1 MRNSSAKPVKP
12 GDPILHTAPSAS
24 RLLPCA
30 VPLLFVLVLG
40 GAVLSA
46 ALERSAMARAEE
58 PIAPIVMVHGLDPA
72 KVRLGELL
80 FRDARLS
87 HDNGAA
93 CSSCHLLEAG
103 GDDGRVKSMGVD
115 GRLLDFNTPTVFN
128 AALSFRLNWRGNFR
142 TLEDQ
147 AEAVLLN
154 PRLMDAR
161 WEELV
166 SRLRADPSYREAF
179 HIVYG
184 DPPARPQ
191 VLDALATFQ
200 RSLITPDAPFDRYLR
215 GEHDAIGREE
225 ERGYELFK
233 SHGCIACHQG
243 VNVGGNLFQ
252 RFGIF
257 HDPFAHRPVTDADM
271 GRFALTGSPEDRFV
285 FRVPSLRNVAATA
298 PYFHDGSAATLEQAV
313 AEMARSQLGKVLAPT
328 EIGLIVRFLRTLT
341 GDYGGRPVADSMD
354 VQR

>member
-1 MRNSSAKPVKP
+1 MRNNSAKPVKP
-12 GDPILHTAPSAS
+12 GDPSLRIASGAS
-24 RLLPCA
+24 RLLPGA

-46 ALERSAMARAEE
+46 APKKSAMARAEE
-58 PIAPIVMVHGLDPA
+58 PIAPIDMVFSLDPA

-87 HDNGAA
+87 HDNSAA
-93 CSSCHLLEAG
+93 CSSCHQLEAG
-103 GDDGRVKSMGVD
+103 GDDGRAKSIGVD
-115 GRLLDFNTPTVFN
+115 GRPLDFNTPTVFN
-128 AALSFRLNWRGNFR
+128 TALNFRLNWRGNFR

-161 WEELV
+161 WDELV
-166 SRLRADPSYREAF
+166 SRLRTDPSYREAF
-179 HIVYG
+179 YIVYG
-184 DPPARPQ
+184 EPPARSQ

-215 GEHDAIGREE
+215 GQNDAIDGDE

-233 SHGCIACHQG
+233 SHGCISCHQG

-257 HDPFAHRPVTDADM
+257 HDPFANRPVTDADM
-271 GRFALTGSPEDRFV
+271 GRFALTGRPEDRFV

-298 PYFHDGSAATLEQAV
+298 PYFHDGQCCN
-313 AEMARSQLGKVLAPT
+313 LGAGSSRNGEEP
-328 EIGLIVRFLRTLT
+328 
-341 GDYGGRPVADSMD
+341 AW
-354 VQR
+354 